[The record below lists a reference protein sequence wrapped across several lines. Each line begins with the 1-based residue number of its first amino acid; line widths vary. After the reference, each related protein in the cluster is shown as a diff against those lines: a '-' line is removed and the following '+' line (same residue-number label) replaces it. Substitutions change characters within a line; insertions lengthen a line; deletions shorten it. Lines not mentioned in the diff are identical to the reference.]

1 MAEGTQD
8 REAVPSGVSFSPA
21 QALTV
26 PFRARHDPQLE
37 PDAIR
42 AAVQHIHPAF
52 RNSPQFVHEG
62 LSDLAGIDVVLK
74 VETVNPIRAF
84 KGRGTW
90 LAIAGLAGEGT
101 IGSGRAVVAASTGN
115 FGQGVA
121 FAARAHGVPA
131 VIFADEHA
139 NPTKLNRMRRFG
151 ATVIQQGRDFDAAR
165 EASEAYASAQ
175 GAFLLLDGADP
186 RVAAGAATL
195 ALEVTDGIAAGDLP
209 AITTAYVPLGNG
221 ALIVGVGAWLRHA
234 APGCRIVGVA
244 AAGAASMVQSW
255 EAGEVVETT
264 EAATYAEGI
273 ACRVPIPEALDM
285 MVGRVDELILVSEDQ
300 LRAAQAQLTAATGIT
315 VEGAAAASWAGV
327 LADRRRDG
335 PALVILTGSNV
346 APAART

>member
-1 MAEGTQD
+1 M
-8 REAVPSGVSFSPA
+8 PFS
-21 QALTV
+21 
-26 PFRARHDPQLE
+26 ARHDPELE
-37 PDAIR
+37 VDAIR
-42 AAVQHIHPAF
+42 SAHQRIHPAF

-90 LAIAGLAGEGT
+90 LAIAGLAGEGS
-101 IGSGRAVVAASTGN
+101 IGPDRAVVAASTGN

-121 FAARAHGVPA
+121 FAARAHGAAA

-139 NPTKLNRMRRFG
+139 NPTKLDRIRTFG

-165 EASEAYASAQ
+165 EASEAYAASH
-175 GAFLLLDGADP
+175 GAFLLLDGADA

-195 ALEVTDGIAAGDLP
+195 ALEVTDGVAAGALP
-209 AITTAYVPLGNG
+209 ALTTAYVPLGNG

-234 APGCRIVGVA
+234 APKCRIVGI
-244 AAGAASMVQSW
+244 AASEAPSMVLSW
-255 EAGEVVETT
+255 DAGKLVETP
-264 EAATYAEGI
+264 ESATYAEGI

-285 MVGRVDELILVSEDQ
+285 MVGRVDELLLVSEAE
-300 LRAAQAQLTAATGIT
+300 LHAAEAQLTAATGIT
-315 VEGAAAASWAGV
+315 AEGAAAASWAGM
-327 LADRRRDG
+327 LADSRRDG

-346 APAART
+346 ATPARS

>member
-1 MAEGTQD
+1 M
-8 REAVPSGVSFSPA
+8 
-21 QALTV
+21 
-26 PFRARHDPQLE
+26 PFRARRDPELE

-42 AAVQHIHPAF
+42 AAHPRIHPAF
-52 RNSPQFVHEG
+52 RNSPQFIHEG
-62 LSDLAGIDVVLK
+62 LSDLAGVDVVLK

-101 IGSGRAVVAASTGN
+101 LGPDRPVVAASTGN

-121 FAARAHGVPA
+121 FAARAHGIPA

-139 NPTKLNRMRRFG
+139 NPTKLDRMRRFG

-165 EASEAYASAQ
+165 EASEAYASAH

-186 RVAAGAATL
+186 RVAAGAGTL
-195 ALEVTDGIAAGDLP
+195 ALEVTDGIASSDLP

-221 ALIVGVGAWLRHA
+221 ALIVGVGAWLRSA
-234 APGCRIVGVA
+234 APECRIVGVA
-244 AAGAASMVQSW
+244 AAEAPSMVLSW
-255 EAGEVVETT
+255 QTGELVETPET
-264 EAATYAEGI
+264 GTYAEGI

-285 MVGRVDELILVSEDQ
+285 MVGRVDELVLVSEAELQ
-300 LRAAQAQLTAATGIT
+300 AAEAQLTAATGIT
-315 VEGAAAASWAGV
+315 AEGAAAASWAGL
-327 LADRRRDG
+327 LADSRRDG

-346 APAART
+346 APGARS

>member
-1 MAEGTQD
+1 M
-8 REAVPSGVSFSPA
+8 
-21 QALTV
+21 TV
-26 PFRARHDPQLE
+26 PFRARRDPELE

-42 AAVQHIHPAF
+42 AAHRRIHPSF
-52 RNSPQFVHEG
+52 RDSPQFVHEG
-62 LSDLAGIDVVLK
+62 LSDLAGVDVVLK

-101 IGSGRAVVAASTGN
+101 VGPDRAVVAASTGN

-121 FAARAHGVPA
+121 FAARAHRIPA

-139 NPTKLNRMRRFG
+139 NPAKLDRMRRFG

-165 EASEAYASAQ
+165 EASEAYADAH

-195 ALEVTDGIAAGDLP
+195 ALEVTDGVAAGDLP
-209 AITTAYVPLGNG
+209 AIRTAYVPLGNG

-234 APGCRIVGVA
+234 APDCRIVGVA
-244 AAGAASMVQSW
+244 AAGAASMVLSW
-255 EAGEVVETT
+255 EAGELIETA
-264 EAATYAEGI
+264 EAGTYAEGI

-285 MVGRVDELILVSEDQ
+285 MVGRVDELVLVTEDQ
-300 LRAAQAQLTAATGIT
+300 LHAAEAQLTALTGVT
-315 VEGAAAASWAGV
+315 VEGAAAASWAGL
-327 LADRRRDG
+327 LADSRRDG
-335 PALVILTGSNV
+335 PTLVILTGSNV
-346 APAART
+346 APPARS